1 MLDYSVQLGC
11 YMGCPYPRDEQ
22 DEVEGQEK
30 LTRSRLG
37 LVGLFTILPV
47 KRVTIT

>member
-1 MLDYSVQLGC
+1 VQDAGWKSLLDYSVQLGC

-30 LTRSRLG
+30 LTR
-37 LVGLFTILPV
+37 
-47 KRVTIT
+47 